1 MSLSRKLKEYYWKAL
16 PHFPYK
22 LRYLLTWH
30 TTKGGWPHL
39 RSPQT
44 YSEFIFR
51 DNYYK
56 RHDKHAFLADK
67 YEVRK
72 YVEERGLGDTLTK
85 LYGVWDDANKIN
97 FDELP
102 DRFALKCNHSC
113 GMNIVCDDKSKLDIS
128 AVRKQLNEWLG
139 MKHPEFFEHHYT
151 KIKPLIICEEYL
163 SDSDGNFP
171 NDYKIHCVNGEPIY
185 IQLCFGRTKDDVG
198 KRVIYSLD
206 WNDLH
211 YVVQDY
217 HYSEEAAPRPK
228 ALEEMIRDAAI
239 LSKGLDYARID
250 LYDLDGR
257 VVFGEV
263 TLTPMGG
270 WLSYF
275 TPEANKLMGDK
286 IRENLKKQGRK

>member
-1 MSLSRKLKEYYWKAL
+1 MFITRKLKDCYWKAQ

-22 LRYLLTWH
+22 LRYLLLWH
-30 TTKGGWPHL
+30 SIKGGWPNIFNPHN
-39 RSPQT
+39 

-51 DNYYK
+51 DNYHK

-72 YVEERGLGDTLTK
+72 YVVERGLGNTLTK
-85 LYGVWDDANKIN
+85 LYGVWDDADKID
-97 FDELP
+97 FAKLP

-113 GMNIVCDDKSKLDIS
+113 GMNIVCDDKSKMDIP
-128 AVRKQLNEWLG
+128 AVRKQLNKWLG
-139 MKHPEFFEHHYT
+139 MKHPRFFEHHYT

-163 SDSDGNFP
+163 SDAEGNFP
-171 NDYKIHCVNGEPIY
+171 NDYKIHCVNGAPVY
-185 IQLCFGRTKDDVG
+185 IQLCYGRTKDDVG

-206 WNDLH
+206 WKDLH

-217 HYSEEAAPRPK
+217 HYSEVEAPRPK
-228 ALEEMIRDAAI
+228 ALEEMIHDAAI
-239 LSKGLDYARID
+239 LSKGLDYARVD
-250 LYDLDGR
+250 LYDLHGR

-275 TPEANKLMGDK
+275 TPEANKFMGEK

>member
-1 MSLSRKLKEYYWKAL
+1 MYIIHKIKDLYWKAL

-22 LRYLLTWH
+22 LRYLLLWRSI
-30 TTKGGWPHL
+30 KGGWPSLNH
-39 RSPQT
+39 PQD

-51 DNYYK
+51 DNFYK
-56 RHDKHAFLADK
+56 RHDDHAYLADK

-72 YVEERGLGDTLTK
+72 YVEQCGLGGTLTK
-85 LYGVWDDANKIN
+85 LYGVWDDANKID
-97 FDELP
+97 FDKLP
-102 DRFALKCNHSC
+102 DKFALKCNHSC
-113 GMNIVCDDKSKLDIS
+113 GMNIVCDDKSKLDIQ
-128 AVRKQLNEWLG
+128 AVRKQLNEWLV
-139 MKHPEFFEHHYT
+139 MRHPVFFEHHYT

-163 SDSDGNFP
+163 SDSEGNFP
-171 NDYKIHCVNGEPIY
+171 NDYKIHCVNGKPVY

-206 WNDLH
+206 WKDLH
-211 YVVQDY
+211 YVVKDY
-217 HYSEEAAPRPK
+217 HYSEEDAPRPK
-228 ALEEMIRDAAI
+228 ALAEMINDAAI

-257 VVFGEV
+257 VVFGEI

-275 TPEANKLMGDK
+275 TPEANKMMGAK
-286 IRENLKKQGRK
+286 IKDNLYNQGRR